1 MAKGLMASNCAGA
14 GPIFA
19 LPRHFGHSFV
29 LPANITSFSCTDRF
43 TRLLLEVAQI

>member
-19 LPRHFGHSFV
+19 LPRHFGLFV